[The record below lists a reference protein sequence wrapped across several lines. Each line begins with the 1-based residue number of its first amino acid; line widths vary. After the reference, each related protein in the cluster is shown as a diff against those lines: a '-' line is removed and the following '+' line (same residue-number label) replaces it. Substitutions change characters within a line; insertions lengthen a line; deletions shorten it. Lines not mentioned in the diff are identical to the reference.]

1 MTADQ
6 RLSAETVE
14 ELLGSQRLLN
24 QELLKLSLESV
35 RQLLI
40 EEVRGQRRQ
49 FFLRRLYGRYN
60 KLRYRRE
67 LNAVLRGELWP
78 VGGERG

>member
-1 MTADQ
+1 MAADKA
-6 RLSAETVE
+6 RLSVEAVE
-14 ELLGSQRLLN
+14 ELLGSQALLN
-24 QELLKLSLESV
+24 QELMALSLESV

-40 EEVRGQRRQ
+40 EEVAGRRRQ

-67 LNAVLRGELWP
+67 LAAVLKGELWP
-78 VGGERG
+78 VKMES